1 MKPEDIINLV
11 FKVAFGIAVVC
22 LALSVFL
29 VVLAI

>member
-1 MKPEDIINLV
+1 MTPEDIINLV
-11 FKVAFGIAVVC
+11 FKVAFGIAAVC